1 VLKLTFS
8 DLLDAIFSMLLFLS
22 NL

>member
-1 VLKLTFS
+1 MLKLTFS
-8 DLLDAIFSMLLFLS
+8 DSLDAIFSMLLFLS

>member
-8 DLLDAIFSMLLFLS
+8 DLLDAKFSMLLFLS

>member
-1 VLKLTFS
+1 MLKLTFS